1 MAPSGNTQRDIL
13 EEIAVY
19 KRRTVADARL
29 LRPMFMIRR
38 LAEEGGH
45 GLRPF
50 EQRIRGKI
58 AAGETAVIAEIKKA
72 SPSQGLI
79 RAEFNPAHF
88 ARTYERRGAACIS
101 VLTDDRFFQGSAQD
115 LQVARQACSL
125 PVLRK
130 DFIVDPYQ
138 VFESRAMGAD
148 CILLIAACLDDALMR
163 DMESI
168 AHSLGMAVLLE
179 VHEPNDLERAL
190 KMVSPLIGINN
201 RNLRTF
207 HVSVDVTLD
216 LLNQVPPE
224 RIVVTESGVTS
235 AAIAARL
242 RRAGVS
248 VFLVGEALLRFEDP
262 GEGLTQMFGLPGPQS
277 FPS

>member
-1 MAPSGNTQRDIL
+1 MAPSRNTRRDIL
-13 EEIAVY
+13 EEIAAY
-19 KRRTVADARL
+19 KRIAVADAKR
-29 LRPMFMIRR
+29 LRPQFMIRR
-38 LAEEGGH
+38 LAEDSRH
-45 GLRPF
+45 GPRQF
-50 EQRIRGKI
+50 EQRIRWKT
-58 AAGETAVIAEIKKA
+58 AAGDTAVIAEIKKA

-79 RAEFNPAHF
+79 RADFDPARF
-88 ARTYERRGAACIS
+88 ARTYERSGAACIS
-101 VLTDDRFFQGSAQD
+101 VLTDERFFQGSAQD
-115 LQVARQACSL
+115 LQAARQACAL

-130 DFIVDPYQ
+130 DFLVDPYQ

-179 VHEPNDLERAL
+179 VHDSMELERAL
-190 KMVSPLIGINN
+190 KLQSPLIGINN
-201 RNLRTF
+201 RDLRTF

-216 LLNQVPPE
+216 LLDQVPPE

-242 RRAGVS
+242 QRAGVS
-248 VFLVGEALLRFEDP
+248 AFLVGEALLRFDDP
-262 GEGLTQMFGLPGPQS
+262 GEGLTAMFGLPGPQS
-277 FPS
+277 LPS